1 MKLEKKGILSPFTIF
16 TCIITGA
23 VFPLLGSL
31 IALDLKIIDH
41 PYLLGI
47 ALVMFGG
54 FIAHWILS
62 HTIHDLIHIKIEK
75 RDTLS
80 KSTLKMLLIFS
91 LIILLTIA
99 IYLTIERGW
108 PVLVFSIIGFFVSL
122 YAEGLLHSESQM
134 AFGAMFLV
142 IGGFYVQVGT
152 LDLDYVIW
160 LKVICIALFA
170 FISQYGW
177 LLFYRL
183 DDYNWNIK
191 TKNTSILITKT
202 ALFFLILYFLL

>member
-31 IALDLKIIDH
+31 IALDLKIIDQ

-80 KSTLKMLLIFS
+80 KSTLKILLIFS

>member
-1 MKLEKKGILSPFTIF
+1 MKFEEKGMMSPFTIF

-31 IALDLKIIDH
+31 VALDLKVIEE
-41 PYLLGI
+41 PYLVGI
-47 ALVMFGG
+47 VLVMIGG

-80 KSTLKMLLIFS
+80 KNTLKALLIIS
-91 LIILLTIA
+91 LVILLSIA

-108 PVLVFSIIGFFVSL
+108 PVLVFSVIGFFVSL
-122 YAEGLLHSESQM
+122 YAEGLLHTESQM

-142 IGGFYVQVGT
+142 IGGFYVQAGT
-152 LDLDYVIW
+152 LDLDYIIW
-160 LKVICIALFA
+160 LKVICMALFA

-183 DDYNWNIK
+183 DDYNWDVK
-191 TKNTSILITKT
+191 TKNISILVTKT
-202 ALFFLILYFLL
+202 ALFFLILYFIL